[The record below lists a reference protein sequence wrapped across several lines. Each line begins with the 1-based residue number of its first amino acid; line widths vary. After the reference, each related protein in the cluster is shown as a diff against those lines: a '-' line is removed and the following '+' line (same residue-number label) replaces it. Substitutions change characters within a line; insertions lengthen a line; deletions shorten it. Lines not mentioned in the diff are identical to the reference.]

1 MAGAV
6 RDILT
11 AAGAPPTLEQT
22 AMLAGPVLSNVCRV
36 SVLAQKPRAIIPLT
50 TTRARAKA
58 WCLLI
63 HAEASL
69 SPS

>member
-22 AMLAGPVLSNVCRV
+22 AMLVWPC
-36 SVLAQKPRAIIPLT
+36 T
-50 TTRARAKA
+50 
-58 WCLLI
+58 
-63 HAEASL
+63 
-69 SPS
+69 SPPPT